1 MTSLMDHPTGTSPKD
16 AIEARVSRLIE
27 AMSLEEKI
35 GQTQQLDASGDHLH
49 DWLKDAVRA
58 GRIGSVLNQVN
69 RELCDELQRIAIE
82 ESPHGIPLL
91 IGRDVIHG
99 FQTVFPI
106 PLGQAASWNPALVEA
121 CAHYSASEASDA
133 GVNWT
138 FSPMID
144 ISRDARWG
152 RIAESF
158 GEDPYLTGV
167 LGAAM
172 IKGYQGEN
180 LAAPDRIAACAKHFV
195 GYGASESGRDYDA
208 TNIPP
213 NELRNTYLPPFKDAV
228 DAGVAT
234 FMTSFGDIDGI
245 PASGNKELLQN
256 VLRDDWGFEGLVVSD
271 WDSVRQLT
279 VHGLTDGDRGA
290 ALEATTAGVDMEMAG
305 DAFAGNLASLVHDGA
320 ISHDKIDEMVR
331 RILTLK
337 FELGLFDQTSDTSAT
352 LPNANRQQ
360 GLDLAYQAAVEG
372 TVLLKN
378 QDCILPLDATTL
390 KRVALIGPMSD
401 QPYEQLGTWIF
412 DGDDSLSVTPH
423 AALRQALSASVEVDF
438 VEALDSTRSKK
449 TDGFEQAVA
458 AATSADV
465 TIVCVGE
472 DAILSGEAHSRAD
485 IDLPGKQA
493 ELIGALKATGKPVI
507 VVILAGRPLTIQTV
521 LEDCDALLYAWHPGT
536 MAGPAI
542 IDLILGNAEPVG
554 RLPVSFPRMVGQIP
568 IHYNRKNTGRPPSPN
583 EVVHIDDIP
592 AGAKQTSLGMT
603 SFHMDAGHTPLF
615 PFGFGL
621 SYTHFSMWDLYVSS
635 GTMTPDD
642 TLIAGLHMKNEGTRR
657 GTQIVQLFIRDMAA
671 SLTRPVRELKAYQR
685 ITLEPGEIRHVMF
698 ELTTDHLAFNRRDG
712 TYGAE
717 PGEFEV
723 WAGADA
729 HAHLCA
735 RFRLES

>member
-1 MTSLMDHPTGTSPKD
+1 MTSLLDTHAPNSDTLTVEAKID
-16 AIEARVSRLIE
+16 ALLD
-27 AMSLEEKI
+27 AMSLEDKI
-35 GQTQQLDASGDHLH
+35 GQLQQIDASGDHLQ

-69 RELCDELQRIAIE
+69 RDLCDELQRIALE
-82 ESPHGIPLL
+82 ESEHGIPLL

-106 PLGQAASWNPALVEA
+106 PLAQAASWNPDLVEA
-121 CAHYSASEASDA
+121 CAHYAGAESSEA

-158 GEDPYLTGV
+158 GEDPYLTGL

-172 IKGYQGEN
+172 IKGYQGDD

-245 PASGNKELLQN
+245 PASGNRELLQN

-290 ALEATTAGVDMEMAG
+290 AYEAATAGVDMEMAG
-305 DAFAGNLASLVHDGA
+305 DAFSGQLAGLVQDGA
-320 ISHDKIDEMVR
+320 IHVEKIDEMVR
-331 RILTLK
+331 RCLALK
-337 FELGLFDQTSDTSAT
+337 FKLGLFDRTPVEPSQLD
-352 LPNANRQQ
+352 RQK
-360 GLDLAYQAAVEG
+360 GRDLAHRAAVEG

-378 QDCILPLDATTL
+378 QDGVLPLDTANIN
-390 KRVALIGPMSD
+390 RIAMIGPMAD

-412 DGDDSLSVTPH
+412 DGDERLSVTPL
-423 AALRQALSASVEVDF
+423 AALRTALPSAEIDF
-438 VEALDSTRSKK
+438 VPALESTRSKRME
-449 TDGFEQAVA
+449 GFDQAVA
-458 AATSADV
+458 AAEAADV

-472 DAILSGEAHSRAD
+472 EAILSGEAHSRAD

-493 ELIGALKATGKPVI
+493 ELISALKATGKRVI
-507 VVILAGRPLTIQTV
+507 VVILAGRPLTIQSV
-521 LEDCDALLYAWHPGT
+521 LEDCDALLFAWHPGT
-536 MAGPAI
+536 MAGTAI
-542 IDLILGNAEPVG
+542 VDLLFGKAEPVG

-568 IHYNRKNTGRPPSPN
+568 IHYNRKNTGRPPTPN

-621 SYTHFSMWDLYVSS
+621 SYTHFSMWDLYVST
-635 GTMTPDD
+635 GLLHRGE
-642 TLIAGLHMKNEGTRR
+642 TLIAGLHMKNEGARR
-657 GTQIVQLFIRDMAA
+657 GTQIVQLYIRDMAA
-671 SLTRPVRELKAYQR
+671 SLTRPVRELKAFQR
-685 ITLEPGEIRHVMF
+685 ITLDPGEIRHVQF
-698 ELTTDHLAFNRRDG
+698 ELTEAHLAFNRRDG

-717 PGEFEV
+717 AGDFEV

-735 RFRLES
+735 RFRLVD

>member
-1 MTSLMDHPTGTSPKD
+1 MTSLLDRPTQSVSKD
-16 AIEARVSRLIE
+16 AAKARVERLID
-27 AMSLEEKI
+27 AMSLDDKI
-35 GQTQQLDASGDHLH
+35 GQLQQLDASGDHLH
-49 DWLKDAVRA
+49 DWLKDAVRE

-69 RELCDELQRIAIE
+69 RELCDELQRIALE

-106 PLGQAASWNPALVEA
+106 PLAQAASWNPELVEA
-121 CAHYSASEASDA
+121 CAHYAAAESSEA

-158 GEDPYLTGV
+158 GEDPYLTGI

-180 LAAPDRIAACAKHFV
+180 LSAPDRIAACAKHFV

-290 ALEATTAGVDMEMAG
+290 AFEAATAGVDMEMAG
-305 DAFAGNLASLVHDGA
+305 DAFAGNLADLVRDGE
-320 ISHDKIDEMVR
+320 ISMGKIDEMVR
-331 RILTLK
+331 RALTLK
-337 FELGLFDQTSDTSAT
+337 HELGLFELNGSTPSQAPKLD
-352 LPNANRQQ
+352 RQK

-378 QDCILPLDATTL
+378 EDCVLPLDSASVA
-390 KRVALIGPMSD
+390 RVALIGPMAD

-412 DGDDSLSVTPH
+412 DGDDRLSVTPH
-423 AALRQALSASVEVDF
+423 AALRAALPNAAIEF
-438 VEALDSTRSKK
+438 VPTLDLTRSKD
-449 TDGFEQAVA
+449 TSGFDSAI
-458 AATSADV
+458 AATEAADV

-472 DAILSGEAHSRAD
+472 EAILSGEAHSRAD
-485 IDLPGKQA
+485 IDLPGVQG
-493 ELIGALKATGKPVI
+493 ELISALKATGKPII
-507 VVILAGRPLTIQTV
+507 VVIMAGRPLTIQSV
-521 LEDCDALLYAWHPGT
+521 LDDCNALLYAWHPGT

-542 IDLILGNAEPVG
+542 IDLIFGKTDPVG

-615 PFGFGL
+615 PFGYGL

-635 GTMTPDD
+635 NDLQLGD
-642 TLIAGLHMKNEGTRR
+642 TLIAGLHMKNEGARR
-657 GTQIVQLFIRDMAA
+657 GTQTVQLFIRDVAA
-671 SLTRPVRELKAYQR
+671 SLTRPVRELKAFQR
-685 ITLEPGEIRHVMF
+685 ITLEPGEIRHVQF
-698 ELTTDHLAFNRRDG
+698 ELTADHLAFNRRDG
-712 TYGAE
+712 TYGPE
-717 PGEFEV
+717 PGEFEIWV
-723 WAGADA
+723 GADA
-729 HAHLCA
+729 HAHLNA
-735 RFRLES
+735 RFRLED

>member
-1 MTSLMDHPTGTSPKD
+1 MTSLLDHPTATVSDD
-16 AIEARVSRLIE
+16 ATEAKIEQLID
-27 AMSLEEKI
+27 AMSLEDKI
-35 GQTQQLDASGDHLH
+35 GQLQQLDASGDHLH

-69 RELCDELQRIAIE
+69 RDLCDELQRIAIE

-106 PLGQAASWNPALVEA
+106 PLAQAASWNPKLIED
-121 CAHYSASEASDA
+121 CAHYAAAESSEA

-158 GEDPYLTGV
+158 GEDPYLTGI

-172 IKGYQGEN
+172 IKGYQGDD
-180 LAAPDRIAACAKHFV
+180 LADPDRIAACAKHFV

-245 PASGNKELLQN
+245 PASGNRELLQN
-256 VLRDDWGFEGLVVSD
+256 VLRDDWGFKGLVVSD

-290 ALEATTAGVDMEMAG
+290 AYEAATAGVDMEMAG
-305 DAFAGNLASLVHDGA
+305 DAFAGNLASLVRDGA
-320 ISHDKIDEMVR
+320 ISMDKIDEMVR
-331 RILTLK
+331 RSLALK
-337 FELGLFDQTSDTSAT
+337 FELGLFDLNFDAAQKTPRLD
-352 LPNANRQQ
+352 RQW

-378 QDCILPLDATTL
+378 EDCVLPLDASTL
-390 KRVALIGPMSD
+390 GRVAIIGPMAD

-412 DGDDSLSVTPH
+412 DGDERLSVTPH
-423 AALRQALSASVEVDF
+423 AALRNALPASVEIDF
-438 VEALDSTRSKK
+438 VAAMDSTRSKS
-449 TDGFEQAVA
+449 TDGFEYAVA
-458 AATSADV
+458 AAEAADIV
-465 TIVCVGE
+465 IVCVGE
-472 DAILSGEAHSRAD
+472 EAILSGEAHSRAD

-493 ELIGALKATGKPVI
+493 ELISALKATGKRVV
-507 VVILAGRPLTIQTV
+507 VVIMAGRPLTIQSV
-521 LEDCDALLYAWHPGT
+521 LDDCDALLYAWHPGT

-542 IDLILGNAEPVG
+542 VDLIFGKAEPVG

-635 GTMTPDD
+635 GTMKPGD
-642 TLIAGLHMKNEGTRR
+642 TLIAGLHMKNEGARR
-657 GTQIVQLFIRDMAA
+657 GTQIVQLFIRDVAA
-671 SLTRPVRELKAYQR
+671 SLTRPVRELKAFQR
-685 ITLEPGEIRHVMF
+685 IVLDPGEIRHVQF
-698 ELTTDHLAFNRRDG
+698 ELGEDHLAFNRRNG

-717 PGEFEV
+717 PGEFEIWV
-723 WAGADA
+723 GADA

-735 RFRLES
+735 RFVLEA